1 MKYKILVPLE
11 KETGAAW
18 PINQLVD
25 EKEFKKYGVNP
36 AACVEAGLIA
46 PAEDKEN
53 GKIQT
58 K

>member
-1 MKYKILVPLE
+1 MKYKILTPLE
-11 KETGAAW
+11 KQTGEAW
-18 PINQLVD
+18 AIGELVD

-36 AACVEAGLIA
+36 GANVEAGLIA